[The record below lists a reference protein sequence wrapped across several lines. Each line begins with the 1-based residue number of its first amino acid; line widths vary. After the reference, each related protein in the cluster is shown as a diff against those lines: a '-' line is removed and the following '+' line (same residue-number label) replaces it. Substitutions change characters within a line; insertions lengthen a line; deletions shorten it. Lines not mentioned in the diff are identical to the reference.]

1 MISGLILSFQF
12 LTRIPLNVKIEMNS
26 KNIAKSTF
34 FFPFTGMVIGALS
47 AGAYYIGLL
56 MGKDIAALLG
66 VLVLIFVTGGI
77 HIDGLSDT
85 CDGFFS
91 SREKEKILEIMKDSC
106 SGTFGVIAIVLDI
119 LVKYLL
125 LSRLQANVLPC
136 LMLSCANARL
146 TAVMLMSFT
155 KTARPGGLGAMFS
168 DSITKRYFYLGS
180 SLYVALIISFFG
192 VKSLVPLAAAM
203 VASFLIAN
211 KAYRTIG
218 GLTGDVYG
226 ANVEICEIVSIAAFQ
241 AVALWI

>member
-1 MISGLILSFQF
+1 MIKGLILSFQF
-12 LTRIPLNVKIEMNS
+12 LTRIPLNVEIEMNS
-26 KNIAKSTF
+26 MNIAKSTF
-34 FFPFTGMVIGALS
+34 FFPFTGLAIGALS
-47 AGAYYIGLL
+47 AGAYYIGLF

-66 VLVLIFVTGGI
+66 VLILIFITGGL

-91 SREKEKILEIMKDSC
+91 AREKDKVLEIMKDSR
-106 SGTFGVIAIVLDI
+106 SGTFGVIAIVVDI
-119 LVKYLL
+119 LVKYILM
-125 LSRLQANVLPC
+125 SRLQANVLTC

-168 DSITKRYFYLGS
+168 DSTTKRYFYLGS
-180 SLYVALIISFFG
+180 SIYVALIISVLG
-192 VKSLVPLAAAM
+192 VKSLIPLAAVLASSLL
-203 VASFLIAN
+203 VAYKS
-211 KAYRTIG
+211 YRTIG

-226 ANVEICEIVSIAAFQ
+226 ANIEICEIVSIAAFQ